1 MTVAA
6 MMDLVLALA
15 DAVVCLDLGR
25 ALIVLLFPWSL
36 DVAGLGLISLLTE
49 DVTCRLIGLLPK
61 GLLLGL
67 VFADFRP
74 ALTAEI

>member
-1 MTVAA
+1 

-15 DAVVCLDLGR
+15 DAVVCRDFGR
-25 ALIVLLFPWSL
+25 ALIVLLFPWSFE
-36 DVAGLGLISLLTE
+36 VTGLGFISLLTE
-49 DVTCRLIGLLPK
+49 DVTYRLMGLLAK

-74 ALTAEI
+74 ALAAEI